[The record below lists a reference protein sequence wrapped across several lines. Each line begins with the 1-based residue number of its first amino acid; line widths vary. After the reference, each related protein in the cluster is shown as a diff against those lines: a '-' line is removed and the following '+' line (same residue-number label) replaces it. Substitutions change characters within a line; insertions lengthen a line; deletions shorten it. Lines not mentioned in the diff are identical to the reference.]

1 MNLHTLDVNDLD
13 IQRIM
18 RHSDVAVTRASY
30 IKVPD
35 SMKKAAMAKLE
46 KALKVR
52 KSRKKA
58 ELALGTGVGTEFHN
72 KVPGSA

>member
-1 MNLHTLDVNDLD
+1 
-13 IQRIM
+13 M

-52 KSRKKA
+52 KTRKRAK
-58 ELALGTGVGTEFHN
+58 
-72 KVPGSA
+72 

>member
-35 SMKKAAMAKLE
+35 SMKKAAMAKLK

-52 KSRKKA
+52 KIRKNAKW
-58 ELALGTGVGTEFHN
+58 L
-72 KVPGSA
+72 